1 MGGFALLTQVV
12 AQPIA
17 LFKKTW
23 EKWKGHQWYSSSSLS
38 APMLATRSESPLG
51 RVGAA
56 TSIGETPAVQG
67 DPGLQLYFFLLFF
80 FFDQNWSTFWN
91 SSYDHRPRNIDQ
103 DWNLQQHFV
112 MVLSLKSDR
121 SSVVEEAQRFKTIV
135 LVSLSG
141 RLHSTSLV
149 QPGVKWNQPFSI
161 FSTCPDHQECGERV
175 IRRMYNTHNVGW
187 RNISVTFRGWC

>member
-1 MGGFALLTQVV
+1 
-12 AQPIA
+12 
-17 LFKKTW
+17 
-23 EKWKGHQWYSSSSLS
+23 
-38 APMLATRSESPLG
+38 
-51 RVGAA
+51 
-56 TSIGETPAVQG
+56 
-67 DPGLQLYFFLLFF
+67 
-80 FFDQNWSTFWN
+80 
-91 SSYDHRPRNIDQ
+91 
-103 DWNLQQHFV
+103 

-187 RNISVTFRGWC
+187 RNISVTFGWFEGGVRWSNG